1 MPRPHKVRKY
11 RLMENFADR
20 ITEILNGGALNLALG
35 IGYKNRIFDTLEDL
49 NKPVTI
55 EALAAASGLDARYLK
70 EWLGIMVTG
79 RILDLGEIP
88 GGEATYF
95 LPPERAAFLTRKA
108 GSNNLG
114 VYTQETPLLT
124 QCALEAVNTG
134 FATGDGVPFSQYPD
148 FQQFMGELADAK
160 HEKMLVS
167 EFLPSVDG
175 GKFLVRLEAGI
186 RVCDLGCG
194 QGVAV
199 NLMAAAFPNS
209 TFIGIDNHTAAIEK
223 ANQDAQAAGL
233 SNAAF
238 VELDAAGIEGDKK
251 WRQRF
256 DYLCAFDAIHD
267 QTRPLEALRGI
278 RWMLAPG
285 GLFSMVDIKA
295 GSRHGDNLDHPM
307 GPFLYA
313 VSLMHCMPVGLNDN
327 GTGLGM
333 MWGRQQAKALLEK
346 AGFDQVEPT
355 EMAYDAFNLHYLCR
369 VSRDDR

>member
-1 MPRPHKVRKY
+1 
-11 RLMENFADR
+11 MEDFTAKLID
-20 ITEILNGGALNLALG
+20 ILNKGALNLALG
-35 IGYKNRIFDTLEDL
+35 IGYKHRIFDTLADL

-55 EALAAASGLDARYLK
+55 QELAAASGLNTRYLK
-70 EWLGIMVTG
+70 EWLGIVVTG
-79 RILDLGEIP
+79 GILDLGENLD
-88 GGEATYF
+88 GEETYF
-95 LPPERAAFLTRKA
+95 LPPERAAFLTRRA

-114 VYTQETPLLT
+114 VYTQEIPLLT
-124 QCALEAVNTG
+124 QCALEAVSAG
-134 FATGDGVPFSQYPD
+134 FASGNGVPFSHYPD

-175 GKFLVRLEAGI
+175 GRLLARLEAGL

-209 TFIGIDNHTAAIEK
+209 TFTGIDNHPGAITTARRA
-223 ANQDAQAAGL
+223 AQAARL
-233 SNAAF
+233 SNAVFEEA
-238 VELDAAGIEGDKK
+238 DAAGLAGDAR

-256 DYLCAFDAIHD
+256 DYICAFDAIHD

-278 RWMLAPG
+278 RYMLAPG

-295 GSRHGDNLDHPM
+295 GSRHGDNLEHPM
-307 GPFLYA
+307 GPFLYT

-333 MWGRQQAKALLEK
+333 MWGRQQAQALLEG
-346 AGFDQVEPT
+346 AGFERVEPT
-355 EMAYDAFNLHYLCR
+355 EMDYDPFNLHYLCR
-369 VSRDDR
+369 VPE

>member
-1 MPRPHKVRKY
+1 MVD
-11 RLMENFADR
+11 FAAR
-20 ITEILNGGALNLALG
+20 ITEILNQGALNLAMG
-35 IGYKNRIFDTLEDL
+35 IGYQNRIFDTLEDL
-49 NKPVTI
+49 GKPVTI
-55 EALAAASGLDARYLK
+55 KALATATGLDARYLK

-79 RILDLGEIP
+79 RILDLGGTPE
-88 GGEATYF
+88 GEATYF

-114 VYTQETPLLT
+114 VYTQEIPLLT
-124 QCALEAVNTG
+124 QCALEAVNAG
-134 FATGDGVPFSQYPD
+134 FTSGDGVPFAKYPD

-160 HEKMLVS
+160 HQKMLVS
-167 EFLPSVDG
+167 EFLPSVDD
-175 GKFLVRLEAGI
+175 GKLLARLEAGI

-199 NLMAAAFPNS
+199 ILMAAAFPNS
-209 TFIGIDNHTAAIEK
+209 TFTGIDNHAEAIEK
-223 ANQDAQAAGL
+223 ARHDVQVAGL
-233 SNAAF
+233 SNAGF
-238 VELDAAGIEGDKK
+238 EVLDAAGLEGDET

-256 DYLCAFDAIHD
+256 DYICAFDAIHD

-307 GPFLYA
+307 GPFLYT

-327 GTGLGM
+327 GAGLGM
-333 MWGRQQAKALLEK
+333 MWGQAQAEALLAE
-346 AGFDQVEPT
+346 AGFEQVEPT
-355 EMAYDAFNLHYLCR
+355 EMDYDACNLHYMCR
-369 VSRDDR
+369 VPE